1 MNNNFHELIVV
12 DLYERFYF
20 IYIFSPIERNKVCIT
35 YDINLSSS
43 FPKRKTPLKGRAAPN
58 LRTRHKNYF
67 EAAHIFYVIMI
78 KVKPFIYDKSF
89 LQALFFIMRLNRGV
103 VLPFHV
109 KKISLRYNI
118 LGFCMKTLLSE
129 MKRLG
134 CFILQSLR
142 HCSFYTPNDH
152 LSNSRTYSKTVCA
165 MLVLL

>member
-129 MKRLG
+129 MKGLG
-134 CFILQSLR
+134 CFIL
-142 HCSFYTPNDH
+142 
-152 LSNSRTYSKTVCA
+152 
-165 MLVLL
+165 